1 MTISK
6 KKLDANQYN
15 LKDQVVSINR
25 VTKVVK
31 GGKNMSFA
39 ALVVVGDA
47 ASGVVGYGSGK
58 AKEVPQA
65 IRKGIESAKKNL
77 VRINLTETSIPHQ
90 VLGRYG
96 SGQVLLKPAPE
107 GTGVI
112 AGGAVRAVMT
122 SAGVQNVL
130 TKSLGS
136 PNPHNVI
143 KATFDALV
151 QLRDKADVATAR
163 GKRLRSFRSWPR
175 PRRFA
180 FSTTARRTRRRRS
193 TSRWSRAWALRASTR
208 SSSAWIPNPPAAW
221 SRRFRTWC
229 GFWKTRDQ
237 VSGIRDQL
245 SVVNIVTSTDP

>member
-1 MTISK
+1 MPRVT
-6 KKLDANQYN
+6 KKLDAASFQ

-31 GGKNMSFA
+31 GGKNLSFA
-39 ALVVVGDA
+39 ALVVVGDPGA
-47 ASGVVGYGSGK
+47 GVVGYGSGK

-77 VRINLTETSIPHQ
+77 VRINLTETTIPHQ
-90 VLGRYG
+90 VLGRFG

-122 SAGVQNVL
+122 SAGVQNIL

-136 PNPHNVI
+136 ANPHNVI

-151 QLRDKADVATAR
+151 QLRDRAEVAAAR
-163 GKRLRSFRSWPR
+163 GK
-175 PRRFA
+175 
-180 FSTTARRTRRRRS
+180 
-193 TSRWSRAWALRASTR
+193 
-208 SSSAWIPNPPAAW
+208 
-221 SRRFRTWC
+221 
-229 GFWKTRDQ
+229 Q
-237 VSGIRDQL
+237 VEEL
-245 SVVNIVTSTDP
+245 

>member
-1 MTISK
+1 MTILK

-15 LKDQVVSINR
+15 LKDQVVAINR

-77 VRINLTETSIPHQ
+77 VRVNLTETTIPHQ
-90 VLGRYG
+90 VLGRFG

-130 TKSLGS
+130 TKSLGTAES
-136 PNPHNVI
+136 AQRDQGHVRR
-143 KATFDALV
+143 AGAVARQGRSGGDAR
-151 QLRDKADVATAR
+151 QAGR
-163 GKRLRSFRSWPR
+163 GALIMAEKNT
-175 PRRFA
+175 RRFA
-180 FSTTARRTRRRRS
+180 FSTTARRIQRR
-193 TSRWSRAWALRASTR
+193 
-208 SSSAWIPNPPAAW
+208 
-221 SRRFRTWC
+221 
-229 GFWKTRDQ
+229 
-237 VSGIRDQL
+237 
-245 SVVNIVTSTDP
+245 